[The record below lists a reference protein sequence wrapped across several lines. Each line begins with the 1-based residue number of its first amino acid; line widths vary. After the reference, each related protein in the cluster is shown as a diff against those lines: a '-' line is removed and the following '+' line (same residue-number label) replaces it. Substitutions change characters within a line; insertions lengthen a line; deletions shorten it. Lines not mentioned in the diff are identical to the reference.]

1 MGRRKQLSGC
11 AKRQKTAVSEAAL
24 AHKTVA
30 DPAWGALELGR
41 PGAPHRVNLA
51 LPSLKPQ
58 KSSICSRSIGIS
70 LWSDG

>member
-1 MGRRKQLSGC
+1 MGRRKISGC

-24 AHKTVA
+24 ARETVA

-51 LPSLKPQ
+51 LVCMTS
-58 KSSICSRSIGIS
+58 G
-70 LWSDG
+70 G

>member
-11 AKRQKTAVSEAAL
+11 AKRQKTAAVNEAAL
-24 AHKTVA
+24 ARETVA

-51 LPSLKPQ
+51 LGPRWRGPSNF
-58 KSSICSRSIGIS
+58 IY
-70 LWSDG
+70 